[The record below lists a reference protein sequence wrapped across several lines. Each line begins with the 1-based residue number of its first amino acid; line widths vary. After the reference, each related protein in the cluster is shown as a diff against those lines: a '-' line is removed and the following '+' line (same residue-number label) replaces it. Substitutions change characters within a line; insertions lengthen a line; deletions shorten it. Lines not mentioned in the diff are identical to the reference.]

1 MGIPPSIRSARLEKW
16 AVSQGGLRTG
26 CLAAK
31 EDGVTETRGDSP
43 TVLQC
48 RRGGG
53 RRGRAGVAHKLRTHC
68 ASNPS
73 LCQLRRTALSCLGD
87 AEVLRFCVAGHSGRC
102 GERFDELA

>member
-1 MGIPPSIRSARLEKW
+1 MGTPPSIRSARLEKW

-48 RRGGG
+48 REGTGDADEPGWRI
-53 RRGRAGVAHKLRTHC
+53 RC
-68 ASNPS
+68 E
-73 LCQLRRTALSCLGD
+73 RTAHRI
-87 AEVLRFCVAGHSGRC
+87 LRYVSY
-102 GERFDELA
+102 GELR